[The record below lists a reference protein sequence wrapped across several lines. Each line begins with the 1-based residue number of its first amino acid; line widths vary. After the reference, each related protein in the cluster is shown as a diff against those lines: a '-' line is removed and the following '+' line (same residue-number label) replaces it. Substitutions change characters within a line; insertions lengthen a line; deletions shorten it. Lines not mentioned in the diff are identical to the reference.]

1 VGTVLTG
8 SANAKTLTFTA
19 LVLVP
24 AVNTIPLAQTN
35 VATVTNSAEP
45 DPDPGNNT
53 DSVTETPKYAD
64 LGITKTTTNVQPNVG
79 QTVTYTVSIFNLGTS
94 PATNVV
100 VTDRFPANVAYQSH
114 ATSSG
119 TFNPATG
126 LWTIPTVPLTA
137 TVTSPLTLTIT
148 VLATASGIGF
158 NTVEITDSDVWDP
171 NDGNNT
177 SQTPTDPQEAHLILS
192 KTANTTRP
200 NVGDTVTY
208 TIFVQNTG
216 PNTAANVVVVDQ
228 IPAGITYVPGSASNG
243 GTYNPATR
251 LVTWSLGSLPV
262 GTVQLTVQATVDTPA
277 SGAILPINNRA
288 TVTATTP
295 DPTPG
300 NNTDDETITPLEA
313 DLAVFK
319 VVSNATP
326 NVGDTIFFEID
337 VVNLGPDRATN
348 VVVDDVLPA
357 GVTFVSASPSVG
369 TYDATLGR
377 WTIGDV
383 FVGEIPT
390 LLLFVTVDRPT
401 SGIPPAVTNTATV
414 SAREYDPDRSNNTDS
429 ATETPQYA
437 DLAVDKVVSDARP
450 NVGDTITFT
459 ITLTNLGIDT
469 ATNVTV
475 LDQLPAGLQFV
486 SATTSEGTYDA
497 GTGIWTVGTVDT
509 LYARTLQIQAIVL
522 PPTSGTPQPQTNTAS
537 VNSSDQ
543 YDPDPSNNTDSATET
558 PQYADLEVTKIVD
571 DPAPNV
577 GGQVTFTITVTNLG
591 ADPATG
597 VAVRDLLPSG
607 LTFVSAGP
615 SAGTSYDPATGIWSV
630 NTLPV
635 GGVELLTILAV
646 VAESGQ
652 FTNVAAVSESDQYDP
667 DPDNNRDEATVTTR
681 EADLAVVKTVDDA
694 RPNVGDIVTF
704 TITLSNNGPDIA
716 NNVTLTDTL
725 PAGVQFISATPSQG
739 TFDSGSGTWTVGT
752 VAVGPDAAQT
762 LLISVRIL
770 APAVNTIPPARTNTA
785 TVRGADEHDP
795 NPGNNTGTSTVT
807 PRYADLGVKK
817 TTNNVQPD
825 VGETVVYTVS
835 LFNLGTSAATNV
847 EVTDALPSNVEFVSA
862 SPAAG
867 TRFEETPTGG
877 VWSVPTIAP
886 GQTLLLR
893 LTVRATTSSV
903 AFNTATITHSDVW
916 DPNDRNNTA
925 RTPTDP
931 QVADL
936 FLTKVVDV
944 ATPNVGDTVTF
955 TIEVDNLGA
964 TTAQNVTV
972 EDTLPTG
979 LQFVSASAGGTFDT
993 TTSTVTWSLGTVPF
1007 PGRSLLT
1014 VQARVLAPSG
1024 GGPAT
1029 PQTNEA
1035 VVRSTTPDPDP
1046 DNNRGSSTVTPLQ
1059 ADLAV
1064 FKTADATEPT
1074 VGELVTFEITVANY
1088 GPDTATNVVVSDPL
1102 PAGLTFVSAT
1112 ASQGAFDAGTGIWT
1126 VGTVTTANFP
1136 SLLVTVRVT
1145 RSIGG
1150 TVTNTATVS
1159 SSVYD
1164 PDESNNRSSVEL
1176 FVKSSALIVGTE
1188 FGCVS
1193 GPLVRVIDPETGA
1206 DRTIPFFAY
1215 EPTFRGGVR
1224 VFGADITGD
1233 GIPEILTAPGP
1244 GRPGQVRV
1252 FSETGAPLE
1261 QYSFFP
1267 FGQTYTGGIEIAAGP
1282 VTGAGRF
1289 EIVVGQ
1295 SRGASLVRVFGV
1307 VPGVGVNGTPLRQV
1321 QPFGARFRGGVYV
1334 GTADVG
1340 TFAGGTATSTAPD
1353 GIFEVVVGSGPGIQA
1368 TVRVFNAVP
1377 SRPASVGAFAVIG
1390 RGYRLGASVARLPG
1404 VAGAADRILVGGG
1417 QRSGSTV
1424 ETWGLSGGQFVRE
1437 AAFSAFGSTTRA
1449 AVFAAALDPGNIFS
1463 VEGLGGTTPGVRKNT
1478 SPSGGTSSEVPQ
1490 TSGFDAPLRISI
1502 LRA

>member
-1 VGTVLTG
+1 
-8 SANAKTLTFTA
+8 
-19 LVLVP
+19 
-24 AVNTIPLAQTN
+24 
-35 VATVTNSAEP
+35 
-45 DPDPGNNT
+45 
-53 DSVTETPKYAD
+53 
-64 LGITKTTTNVQPNVG
+64 
-79 QTVTYTVSIFNLGTS
+79 
-94 PATNVV
+94 
-100 VTDRFPANVAYQSH
+100 
-114 ATSSG
+114 
-119 TFNPATG
+119 
-126 LWTIPTVPLTA
+126 
-137 TVTSPLTLTIT
+137 
-148 VLATASGIGF
+148 
-158 NTVEITDSDVWDP
+158 
-171 NDGNNT
+171 
-177 SQTPTDPQEAHLILS
+177 
-192 KTANTTRP
+192 
-200 NVGDTVTY
+200 
-208 TIFVQNTG
+208 
-216 PNTAANVVVVDQ
+216 
-228 IPAGITYVPGSASNG
+228 
-243 GTYNPATR
+243 
-251 LVTWSLGSLPV
+251 
-262 GTVQLTVQATVDTPA
+262 
-277 SGAILPINNRA
+277 
-288 TVTATTP
+288 
-295 DPTPG
+295 
-300 NNTDDETITPLEA
+300 
-313 DLAVFK
+313 
-319 VVSNATP
+319 
-326 NVGDTIFFEID
+326 
-337 VVNLGPDRATN
+337 
-348 VVVDDVLPA
+348 
-357 GVTFVSASPSVG
+357 
-369 TYDATLGR
+369 
-377 WTIGDV
+377 
-383 FVGEIPT
+383 
-390 LLLFVTVDRPT
+390 
-401 SGIPPAVTNTATV
+401 
-414 SAREYDPDRSNNTDS
+414 
-429 ATETPQYA
+429 
-437 DLAVDKVVSDARP
+437 
-450 NVGDTITFT
+450 
-459 ITLTNLGIDT
+459 
-469 ATNVTV
+469 
-475 LDQLPAGLQFV
+475 
-486 SATTSEGTYDA
+486 
-497 GTGIWTVGTVDT
+497 
-509 LYARTLQIQAIVL
+509 
-522 PPTSGTPQPQTNTAS
+522 
-537 VNSSDQ
+537 
-543 YDPDPSNNTDSATET
+543 
-558 PQYADLEVTKIVD
+558 VTKIVD

-615 SAGTSYDPATGIWSV
+615 SAGTSYDPASGIWSV

-635 GGVELLTILAV
+635 GGVELLTILAA
-646 VAESGQ
+646 VAESGR
-652 FTNVAAVSESDQYDP
+652 FTNVAAVSASDQYDP

-694 RPNVGDIVTF
+694 RPNVGDVVTF
-704 TITLSNNGPDIA
+704 TITLSNEGPDIA

-739 TFDSGSGTWTVGT
+739 TFDSGSGIWTVGT

-817 TTNNVQPD
+817 STNNVQPD

-936 FLTKVVDV
+936 YLTKVVDV

-972 EDTLPTG
+972 QDTLPTG
-979 LQFVSASAGGTFDT
+979 LQFVSASAGGTFDAT
-993 TTSTVTWSLGTVPF
+993 TGTVNWSLGTVPF
-1007 PGRSLLT
+1007 PGQTFLT

-1064 FKTADATEPT
+1064 FKTADAIQPT

-1088 GPDTATNVVVSDPL
+1088 GPNTATNVTVSDPL

-1112 ASQGAFDAGTGIWT
+1112 ASQGVFDAGTGIWT
-1126 VGTVTTANFP
+1126 VGTVTTADFP
-1136 SLLVTVRVT
+1136 SLLITVRVT

-1159 SSVYD
+1159 ATEYD
-1164 PDESNNRSSVEL
+1164 PDPSNNRSSVEL
-1176 FVKSSALIVGTE
+1176 FVKSSAILVGTD
-1188 FGCVS
+1188 FGCIS

-1233 GIPEILTAPGP
+1233 GIPEILTASGP

-1340 TFAGGTATSTAPD
+1340 TFAGSTATSTAPD